1 MSLFQKGMS
10 SLFYTILRSGKVD
23 FIIRA
28 ENKKRQIQE
37 VVEYGK
43 IIDA

>member
-10 SLFYTILRSGKVD
+10 SLFYAILRSGMVH
-23 FIIRA
+23 FIIR
-28 ENKKRQIQE
+28 EGNKKRQIQE
-37 VVEYGK
+37 VVEHGK